1 MFDKLSKDA
10 MEFVNKSKIK
20 DLIALKISEDLGI
33 SYEEVYKKINENVDK
48 SVQTQLK
55 LMTSL
60 KNFPKEHETKKST
73 DEFLQEKKVIKG

>member
-20 DLIALKISEDLGI
+20 ELIALKISKDLNI

-73 DEFLQEKKVIKG
+73 DDFLKEKKVIKG